1 MAATIFWRIK
11 RTTEKMFGKM
21 VTSLRYPFS
30 RIGRLSRGLW
40 TLQHRERVRLRDEMS
55 ETQRLV
61 PLLMKQ
67 RNGTYWTDEERHE
80 IQQQLRRM
88 ALLSPYLILFVMPGG
103 LFLLP
108 LLAWWMDRRR
118 LHRKD

>member
-1 MAATIFWRIK
+1 MFIK
-11 RTTEKMFGKM
+11 IGA
-21 VTSLRYPFS
+21 SLRYPFS
-30 RIGRLSRGLW
+30 RIGRLGRGLW

-67 RNGTYWTDEERHE
+67 RNGACWTDKERRE
-80 IQQQLRRM
+80 VQQQLRRM
-88 ALLSPYLILFVMPGG
+88 VLLSPYLMLFVMPGG

-118 LHRKD
+118 HHRKD